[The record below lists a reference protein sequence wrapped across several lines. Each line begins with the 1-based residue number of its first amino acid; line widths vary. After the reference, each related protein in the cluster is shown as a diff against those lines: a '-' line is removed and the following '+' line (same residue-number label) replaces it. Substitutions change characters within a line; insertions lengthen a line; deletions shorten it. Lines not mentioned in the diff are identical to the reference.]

1 MEPKRRLRTSQV
13 VADSGMVTAMAA
25 RSSLRKWLYRLSGF
39 LGGLV
44 TGAPHLLAVAV
55 ACSS

>member
-13 VADSGMVTAMAA
+13 VAESGMVTAMAA
-25 RSSLRKWLYRLSGF
+25 RSSFRKWLYRLSGF

-55 ACSS
+55 ACS